1 MHKDDRLVP
10 LVYFSFAPLAVLTS
24 IFGPLLVLLPD
35 STQNYWSWEI
45 KPAMSTVW
53 LGASY
58 AFGAVA
64 IVTML
69 AVRKWRAAMVPIFGT
84 WTFSLVV
91 CAATLIH
98 LDRFFLGTINFYVWF
113 AIYILLPVVLPLIW
127 WLNRTHDPGPQPG
140 DMLLSRTIAMAAAS
154 AGVVFGLLSLVL
166 IFSPSTAAA
175 FWPWTL
181 TPLMSRIIGAWLL
194 FIATGLV
201 CMLFE
206 RRYIAYR
213 YYLLPAALWF
223 AIFFM
228 ASFFHI
234 DNFDFSRPS
243 SYLWF
248 IITPLASLSAIGAF
262 LLMESRYRAHQVQ
275 SLVPAPQA

>member
-10 LVYFSFAPLAVLTS
+10 LVYFCFAPLAVLTA
-24 IFGPLLVLLPD
+24 IFGPLLVLFPD
-35 STQNYWSWEI
+35 STQNYWAWEI

-58 AFGAVA
+58 AFGAIA
-64 IVTML
+64 IVAML
-69 AVRKWRAAMVPIFGT
+69 SGRKWSAAIVPVLAT
-84 WTFSLVV
+84 WIFSLVV

-98 LDRFFLGTINFYVWF
+98 LDRFFQGTINFYVWF
-113 AIYILLPVVLPLIW
+113 AIYILLPVVLPVIW

-140 DMLLSRTIAMAAAS
+140 DMLLSRTIALAAGS
-154 AGVVFGLLSLVL
+154 VGVVFGLLSLVL
-166 IFSPSTAAA
+166 VFSPSSAAA

-181 TPLMSRIIGAWLL
+181 TPLVSRIIGAWLM

-201 CMLFE
+201 CMIFE

-223 AIFFM
+223 AIFFV
-228 ASFFHI
+228 ASFFHM
-234 DNFDFSRPS
+234 DNFDFSRPTA
-243 SYLWF
+243 YIWF
-248 IITPLASLSAIGAF
+248 ALTALASLSALGSF
-262 LLMESRYRAHQVQ
+262 LLMESRYRIHQSQPLLPVH
-275 SLVPAPQA
+275 QA

>member
-1 MHKDDRLVP
+1 RLIP
-10 LVYFSFAPLAVLTS
+10 LVYFSFVPLAVLTA
-24 IFGPLLVLLPD
+24 IFGPLLVLFPD

-58 AFGAVA
+58 AFGALA

-69 AVRKWRAAMVPIFGT
+69 AVRKWRAAIVPILGT
-84 WTFSLVV
+84 WMFSLVA
-91 CAATLIH
+91 CAATLLH
-98 LDRFFLGTINFYVWF
+98 LDRFFQGTVNFYVWF
-113 AIYILLPVVLPLIW
+113 AIYIVLPVVLPVIW
-127 WLNRTHDPGPQPG
+127 WLNRTHNPGPQPG
-140 DMLLSRTIAMAAAS
+140 DVLLSRTIAVAAS
-154 AGVVFGLLSLVL
+154 SVGVVFGLLSLVL
-166 IFSPSTAAA
+166 DFSPSTAAA

-181 TPLMSRIIGAWLL
+181 TPLISRIIGAWLL

-223 AIFFM
+223 AIFFV
-228 ASFFHI
+228 ASFFHM
-234 DNFDFSRPS
+234 DNFDFSRPTA
-243 SYLWF
+243 YIWF
-248 IITPLASLSAIGAF
+248 ALTAIASLSAAGSF
-262 LLMESRYRAHQVQ
+262 LLMESRYRAQQ
-275 SLVPAPQA
+275 SQPLVSIPLA